1 MFELKRNLANM
12 NRYGHSTLH
21 QISGISPLPVT
32 TANEDEDGS
41 SNSSSRANI
50 NGAAVGG
57 NPFGDASSFSAIS
70 PARAAAV
77 PLPSI
82 SGISSIRFEVCK
94 FSGSSTT
101 RTDLF

>member
-1 MFELKRNLANM
+1 M

-41 SNSSSRANI
+41 SNSSRTNI
-50 NGAAVGG
+50 NGAAGVG

-82 SGISSIRFEVCK
+82 SGISSIRFELCK
-94 FSGSSTT
+94 SALFSGSSTT